1 LDAKS
6 VTRKLS
12 AILSMDVQGYS
23 RLMGDD
29 EIATVNTITEYR
41 KIVGS
46 LVTEWK
52 GRVVDSPGDNIL
64 AEFTSVVDAVQCA
77 VEIQHVLKAKNND
90 LPENRRM
97 IFRIG
102 VNLGDV
108 IQEGNRIYGDGV
120 NIAARIES
128 LADGGGISVSGTAYD
143 HIKNKL
149 ALGYIYSGEHPVKNI
164 TEPVRV
170 YKVPI
175 GAEEREKKKTGV
187 SGKNKIVVAA
197 LGLCLILFAS
207 FVAWYFYSNPSTPPS
222 KSASTHKSEA
232 VKTEKSKPIPEQ
244 RSIAVL
250 PFDNFSEDKNQEY
263 FSDGISEDLITDLSK
278 ISDIFVKSRK
288 SSFAFKGKAIGAQEI
303 AEKLGVHYI
312 LEGSVRRAGNRVRIN
327 AQLIDANTGHHLW
340 AERYDENIDDI
351 FDIQDKI
358 TEKIVSA
365 LAVKLTP
372 SEKNYFAHKGTR
384 NIAAYD
390 AVLKGRAN
398 RNLGTA
404 QGYLK
409 AISLF
414 REAIKLDPNYGEA
427 YANLAAVYN
436 QLGVMGI
443 PEKQL
448 GMSMKEIRLRE
459 REVLEAALKKNPTA
473 LTHAMNGVRLL
484 FQYRPDE
491 ANAEAERALELDSS
505 DPDVLWQASASI
517 GATGR
522 SAMQINLAKK
532 ALRLDPNCL
541 F

>member
-1 LDAKS
+1 
-6 VTRKLS
+6 
-12 AILSMDVQGYS
+12 MDVQGYS

-29 EIATVNTITEYR
+29 EIATVKTITEYR
-41 KIVGS
+41 KAVGS

-97 IFRIG
+97 VFRIG

-128 LADGGGISVSGTAYD
+128 LADGGGISISGTAYD
-143 HIKNKL
+143 QIKNKL

-164 TEPVRV
+164 SDPVRV

-175 GAEEREKKKTGV
+175 DAEEGENKKTGA
-187 SGKNKIVVAA
+187 SGKKRIAVAA
-197 LGLCLILFAS
+197 LGLFLLLFLS
-207 FVAWYFYSNPSTPPS
+207 VGAWYFYSKPSTPSPQTASAVPS
-222 KSASTHKSEA
+222 KK
-232 VKTEKSKPIPEQ
+232 VKTEEAKTIPTQ
-244 RSIAVL
+244 ASIAVL

-278 ISDIFVKSRK
+278 ISDIFVKSRR
-288 SSFAFKGKAIGAQEI
+288 SSFAYKGKSIGAQEI
-303 AEKLGVHYI
+303 AEKLGVRYI

-358 TEKIVSA
+358 TKKIVTA
-365 LAVKLTP
+365 LAVELTP

-404 QGYLK
+404 EGYLK

-414 REAIKLDPNYGEA
+414 KEAIELDPNYGEA
-427 YANLAAVYN
+427 YANLASVYN
-436 QLGVMGI
+436 QLAVMGI

-448 GMSMKEIRLRE
+448 GMSMKEIGLRE
-459 REVLEAALKKNPTA
+459 REVLEAALKNNPTA
-473 LTHAMNGVRLL
+473 MTHAMNGIRLL
-484 FQYRPDE
+484 FQYRFDE

-522 SAMQINLAKK
+522 RAMEVNLAKK